1 MHQSNIAKM
10 ITVKS
15 FTCNPFS
22 EKSYVLFDESKECV
36 IIDPGFSN
44 PQEESQLTTFIESN
58 QLTPV
63 RLLNTHCHIDHI
75 LGNAF
80 VAKTYGLKLEMHEKD
95 LPTLAMGEMTANMYG
110 ISYTP
115 SPDPEVFL
123 VEGDTVEFGN
133 AKLDVIFVP
142 GHAPGHIAFISHA
155 DKVVINGDVLFRES
169 VGRVDL
175 PGGDAKILVKSIME
189 KLYTLPDDYVVY
201 NGHTPETTI
210 GHEKKHNMFV
220 KAEGPHPS
228 FA

>member
-1 MHQSNIAKM
+1 M

-22 EKSYVLFDESKECV
+22 EKSYVLFDESNECV

-44 PQEESQLTTFIESN
+44 SEENAQLTNFIDSN
-58 QLTPV
+58 RLTPV

-80 VAKTYGLKLEMHEKD
+80 VAKAYGLKLEIHKD
-95 LPTLAMGEMTANMYG
+95 DVQTLASGETVANMYG
-110 ISYTP
+110 IPYTP

-123 VEGDTVEFGN
+123 DEGDVVEFGN

-155 DKVVINGDVLFRES
+155 DKLVINGDVLFRES

-175 PGGDAKILVKSIME
+175 PGGNAQILIKSILE
-189 KLYTLPDDYVVY
+189 KMYTLPDDYVVY

-210 GHEKKHNMFV
+210 GHEKKHNNFV
-220 KAEGPHPS
+220 TADGPHPS
-228 FA
+228 FG